1 MSATRAPKLV
11 ECLLTQGHDVQV
23 LAPAHDRFPPL
34 YEPDV
39 PEARLHWTPSWD
51 VRWPPRYVPL
61 GAISKASPQTP
72 QQAAIQKAPSSLRHW
87 LSRAYRSVTELPDP
101 TIGWYPSAVRA
112 GLRLA
117 QEWRPDLIYSTAPPH
132 SAHLVARRLSR
143 RLGVPW
149 VAELRDLW
157 TDDPY
162 YHHPPQP
169 RWRAALERRMEAWAF
184 AQASGFVAVTEGAAE
199 RLHSRFDQPVAV
211 VMNGF
216 DPADFDDSEAGPRAA
231 SAEPLQLVY
240 TGTLYA
246 GRRDPSLLFQALA
259 REKRLKRRIHVRFYG
274 ADQHIVHT
282 LAQRFGVG
290 DFVTVYPAVPRKQA
304 LRVQQQADVLLLLA
318 WPDVAEQGVI
328 PAKLFDYIGARRPIL
343 AVGNENGEA
352 AQIIKRHHFGMASG
366 SPTEIAMILMGL
378 CQQKAKGVLACP
390 ADADARTLFERT
402 HQFAHLDAFLI
413 GWFLAETGLR

>member
-11 ECLLTQGHDVQV
+11 NYLLAQGHDVQV

-34 YEPDV
+34 YDPAV
-39 PEARLHWTPSWD
+39 PESRLHRTPSWD
-51 VRWPPRYVPL
+51 VRWPPRYVSA
-61 GAISKASPQTP
+61 GAASQAPSKTL
-72 QQAAIQKAPSSLRHW
+72 QQRVTQKAPSSLRHW

-101 TIGWYPSAVRA
+101 SIGWYPWAVRA

-117 QEWRPDLIYSTAPPH
+117 KGWMPDLIYGTAPPH
-132 SAHLVARRLSR
+132 STHLVARRLSR

-169 RWRAALERRMEAWAF
+169 RWRAALERRMEAWAL

-199 RLHSRFDQPVAV
+199 RLRTRFEQPVTV

-216 DPADFDDSEAGPRAA
+216 DPADFDDSEVGPRAA

-259 REKRLKRRIHVRFYG
+259 LEKSLEGRIHVSFYG

-290 DFVTVYPAVPRKQA
+290 DVVTVYPTVPRKQA
-304 LRVQQQADVLLLLA
+304 LRVQQQADVLLLLT

-328 PAKLFDYIGARRPIL
+328 PAKVFDYIGARHPIL

-366 SPTEIAMILMGL
+366 SPTEIAATLMNL
-378 CQQKAKGVLACP
+378 CQQKAKGVLASQ
-390 ADADARTLFERT
+390 ADADAHILFQRS
-402 HQFAHLDAFLI
+402 HQFAHLDAFLV
-413 GWFLAETGLR
+413 GRFLAETGLR